1 MILLIEN
8 RQNSI
13 IMEDL
18 QGFFE
23 GIMQKAFEY
32 LKLDLQLEV
41 SLLLTDNEEIQRLN
55 REYRGRDN
63 ATDVLSF
70 PLLNL
75 NPFDRETWLSDLEV
89 NRTPGTGET
98 VIGDIVISVEKAREQ
113 AQEYNQDIKRE
124 LGFLAI
130 HGLLHL
136 LGFDHERDQ
145 TDEQVMKELQEAIL
159 LRCNLPRE

>member
-75 NPFDRETWLSDLEV
+75 NPFDRETWLSDL
-89 NRTPGTGET
+89 R
-98 VIGDIVISVEKAREQ
+98 
-113 AQEYNQDIKRE
+113 
-124 LGFLAI
+124 
-130 HGLLHL
+130 
-136 LGFDHERDQ
+136 
-145 TDEQVMKELQEAIL
+145 
-159 LRCNLPRE
+159 